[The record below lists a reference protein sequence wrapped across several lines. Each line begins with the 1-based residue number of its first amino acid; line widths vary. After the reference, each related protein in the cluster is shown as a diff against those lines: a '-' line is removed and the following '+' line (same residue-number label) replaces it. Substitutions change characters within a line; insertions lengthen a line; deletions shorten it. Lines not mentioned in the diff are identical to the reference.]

1 MGDAPT
7 SGMLTKDRATLR
19 NVVLTALVATSGA
32 LLAGTTCLGRS
43 RSVTP
48 TASVTATDNSRPS
61 SVGGSGAALAP
72 APVTLTNAEV
82 STPVQ
87 TANVE
92 GSSASGAPTDAPRR
106 EPAPQAVQVRGR
118 PIVATPAT
126 APLEQ
131 QPSPPPQ
138 QAPPVVAQPVPI
150 PVPANGVAPAMQ
162 NVQPV
167 PAGTFA
173 PVTATQTNGTVP
185 AVPVPSAST
194 PGYGVPQPGAQQP
207 AIGTPQ
213 VPVPGSTAP
222 VSPGATAPTPPPAG
236 GFQQGMSPPAGAT
249 PPGAPPR

>member
-1 MGDAPT
+1 MSDAPT
-7 SGMLTKDRATLR
+7 PGMLSRDRITLR

-48 TASVTATDNSRPS
+48 SAAVTAADDTRPS
-61 SVGGSGAALAP
+61 SAGGNGTPLNP
-72 APVTLTNAEV
+72 
-82 STPVQ
+82 STPVTITNAVVPAPTM
-87 TANVE
+87 TAEIE
-92 GSSASGAPTDAPRR
+92 GSSASGAPTDVPRR

-131 QPSPPPQ
+131 QPSPPVQ
-138 QAPPVVAQPVPI
+138 QAPAAVAPIPV
-150 PVPANGVAPAMQ
+150 PVPANGVP
-162 NVQPV
+162 VQPGNAV
-167 PAGTFA
+167 PTGTYA
-173 PVTATQTNGTVP
+173 PVATTPTNATMP
-185 AVPVPSAST
+185 AVPVPSAVT

-222 VSPGATAPTPPPAG
+222 ASPGATAPTPPPAG
-236 GFQQGMSPPAGAT
+236 GFQQGTTPPAGAT